1 MSGLYGPVIAMNARF
16 DYTVL
21 PTQLGGKPCF
31 KYQVM
36 RDGLL
41 VAEGHTNTE
50 EEAHSLVKRFLLG

>member
-1 MSGLYGPVIAMNARF
+1 MNARF